1 MKRFIVLLLGVLALC
16 RESSAVY
23 AQTDSGSGEATAAV
37 WIISQTGDNLLL
49 KADGTAY
56 YLNAY
61 FGDGGI
67 VLHSGTGDASQWRIV
82 EKETS
87 ASVTVPQEG
96 VEYYLRSQMEMKL
109 NQYLTYIASETVK
122 PLQLREESGEAA
134 VFTFKASGSGYKLY
148 NVSAG
153 GYVQPAAYHV
163 CLTVGAPSI
172 EDDDEPV
179 VLGSGYYQINRNN
192 NASMFLMHADDGSL
206 KYAAADN
213 ALRCFWQFEPSGRE
227 GCYYVKNATSG
238 QYLQSTRMPGRNG
251 RVTLGV
257 DPVEYKIGR
266 DAGAT
271 SATRGFYYLCSTDQ
285 TVDATTNGTLGLNAQ
300 PGTGNVVCY
309 DICASSSANSYWAL
323 TEVDY
328 TYEVPLLSAAPD
340 WEHAG
345 EALRYRLTASDG
357 RCLAWDEAGGALS
370 LSAKANTDAQGWF
383 FVGRTNER
391 EGYCIVN
398 LSQPGATLNCDAEGH
413 VSLGVSDTPTR
424 WYAEAQEMDGEPR
437 LSFVPYDRK
446 AEEGGRLTADGETA
460 FMLGNYRS
468 AYSLGAQIYFLP
480 CGTQTSVYLSG
491 ASVTGEAVQKELQYR
506 ASARPASYYTLFTD
520 DKATV
525 SRGCRFRLNLSLSAQ
540 ADGLQAFVYFDWN
553 ADGEFETS
561 YTCNGEDMDIEV
573 PETAKTGRTRMRVR
587 LTDNGLTDAEDD
599 AVGAIYD
606 FILRVEE
613 PMTERIVRVSV
624 NGEGRG
630 SAYIVSGEEMLT
642 ECASAYGE
650 EVTVKAEPKGN
661 AVFNGWRDGKT
672 VVSTSAEYTFN
683 VTEHTELCALF
694 SPNTQVAVGVCRV
707 VSDAPSRFVL
717 EQEGRTVRVRCADGF
732 LGAEVYAADGTR
744 VYGTSDETLSLETLS
759 RGNYIVKVRTAA
771 GTESAKIILP

>member
-1 MKRFIVLLLGVLALC
+1 MKKFFVLLLGMLALC
-16 RESSAVY
+16 RETSAVY
-23 AQTDSGSGEATAAV
+23 AQTDSGSGEETAAV
-37 WIISQTGDNLLL
+37 WVISRTGDNLLL
-49 KADGTAY
+49 KADGTSY

-67 VLHSGTGDASQWRIV
+67 VLHDGTGDASQWRIV

-87 ASVTVPQEG
+87 ASVAVPQEG
-96 VEYYLRSQMEMKL
+96 VEYYLRSQMASKV
-109 NQYLTYIASETVK
+109 NQYLTYVSSEPTK
-122 PLQLREESGEAA
+122 PLQLRAENGGAA
-134 VFTFKASGSGYKLY
+134 VFTFKASGNGYKLY

-163 CLTVGAPSI
+163 CLTVGVPPVGG
-172 EDDDEPV
+172 DDEPV
-179 VLGSGYYQINRNN
+179 VLGDGYYQINRNN
-192 NASMFLMHADDGSL
+192 NASMYLMHADDGSL

-213 ALRCFWQFEPSGRE
+213 AVKCFWQFEPSGRE

-238 QYLQSTRMPGRNG
+238 QYLQSTRTPGRNG
-251 RVTLGV
+251 RVMLGAN
-257 DPVEYKIGR
+257 PVEYKVGR

-285 TVDATTNGTLGLNAQ
+285 TIDATTNGTLGLNAQ

-345 EALRYRLTASDG
+345 DALRYRLTAPDG
-357 RCLAWDEAGGALS
+357 RCLTWDEAGGALS
-370 LSAKANTDAQGWF
+370 LSAKAVTDAQGWF
-383 FVGRTNER
+383 FVGRSNER

-413 VSLGVSDTPTR
+413 VSPGVSDAPTR
-424 WYAEAQEMDGEPR
+424 WYAEAQEADGMTR

-446 AEEGGRLTADGETA
+446 AEEGGRLTVDGETA

-468 AYSLGAQIYFLP
+468 AYSLNTQIYYLP
-480 CGTQTSVYLSG
+480 CGVQTSVFLAG
-491 ASVTGEAVQKELQYR
+491 VSVTGEAVQKELKYR

-520 DKATV
+520 DKACV
-525 SRGCRFRLNLSLSAQ
+525 SRGCTFRLNLSLSTRPA
-540 ADGLQAFVYFDWN
+540 GLQTFVYFDWN

-561 YTCNGEDMDIEV
+561 YACNGESMDIEV
-573 PETAKTGRTRMRVR
+573 PETAQTGQSRMRVR

-613 PMTERIVRVSV
+613 PVTERIVRVIV

-630 SAYIVSGEEMLT
+630 SAYIVSGEEKPT
-642 ECASAYGE
+642 EYASVYGA

-694 SPNTQVAVGVCRV
+694 SPNTQVAVGICRV
-707 VSDAPSRFVL
+707 VAGTSARFVL

-744 VYGTSDETLSLETLS
+744 VYGTTDGTLSLETLS
-759 RGNYIVKVRTAA
+759 RGSYIVKVRTAA
-771 GTESAKIILP
+771 GAESAKIILP